1 MNIKTKGGGKEST
14 LTIVGSDVS
23 GKGGTHLKAEGDVNI
38 LAVDENHLERSK
50 NKSSG
55 FNAGVAIGHGSS
67 GFAFGVTAGGN
78 VAKGYGN
85 GESRAWVGSQVGS
98 LDSRTTIESGGDANI
113 IGSQTKGKSVKVNA
127 ENLNI
132 QSLQDTMKYEGKQES
147 ASAQVTV
154 GYGASGSTGYSKSK
168 MKADM
173 ATVNQQAGI
182 FAGDEGYDVDIQ
194 NHTELTAGLVTSTE
208 QAEAEGKNR
217 FSTGTLN
224 AKNLDNHA
232 NYKGSSVGVSASVVA
247 NFDTPLGDKG
257 IAQSNKQAVNENGD
271 PMYQAEGAIILMVME
286 KKFWL
291 TAKNLW

>member
-1 MNIKTKGGGKEST
+1 M
-14 LTIVGSDVS
+14 
-23 GKGGTHLKAEGDVNI
+23 
-38 LAVDENHLERSK
+38 
-50 NKSSG
+50 
-55 FNAGVAIGHGSS
+55 
-67 GFAFGVTAGGN
+67 
-78 VAKGYGN
+78 
-85 GESRAWVGSQVGS
+85 
-98 LDSRTTIESGGDANI
+98 
-113 IGSQTKGKSVKVNA
+113 NA

-132 QSLQDTMKYEGKQES
+132 QSLQDTMKYKGKQES

-173 ATVNQQAGI
+173 TTVNQQAGI